1 MLVCTIYILVG
12 MAITTTIIELVR
24 LVLLGPLSNW
34 NLTTAQE
41 RICWELEEDAGAES
55 SDPGS
60 AEAGRSSEKA
70 GRGWRW
76 TTTLLIPTKQQFT
89 FKTTFYRAWWSR
101 PGWTG
106 CNSEETR
113 KIQRKI
119 WQRNWVWWARMGE
132 RQQESQGGHNYILWN
147 VSLIIASAS

>member
-1 MLVCTIYILVG
+1 MLCTIYILVG
-12 MAITTTIIELVR
+12 LAFTTTIIELVR
-24 LVLLGPLSNW
+24 WDWPGVLHT
-34 NLTTAQE
+34 LTVPPQTAV
-41 RICWELEEDAGAES
+41 RWELEEDAGAES

-60 AEAGRSSEKA
+60 AETGRSSEKA

-89 FKTTFYRAWWSR
+89 SKTTFYRAWWSR

-132 RQQESQGGHNYILWN
+132 RQQESQGGYNYILWN
-147 VSLIIASAS
+147 FSLIIASAS